1 MKLDRPNPNE
11 IERLMSPLV
20 FHDDFFL
27 PNVSLQEFGLCF
39 QSLAGKQVDLLDVG
53 KEYSKR
59 TNHVYVLCRE
69 KIVIEKKLTV
79 NTSYTLVTYPL
90 TPGRLQMQRE
100 AYLLDEKDEVVLKVD
115 SIWVLVDYVSRR
127 MVRTNDVYQAQAKY
141 PRFNTFEPLFTE
153 KLETIEDYELYDFE
167 KVFEHKVDDSDLDAN
182 DHMNNTVYLKL
193 VQPFVSGNIQ
203 SVEIDFEKEC
213 RKDDT
218 LEIYR
223 RKTENAAF
231 FIGMKEDRKLSF
243 KIKII
248 LE

>member
-1 MKLDRPNPNE
+1 MKLERPKPNE

-20 FHDDFFL
+20 FQDDSFL

-69 KIVIEKKLTV
+69 KIVIEKRLKI
-79 NTSYTLVTYPL
+79 NAPYTLVTYPL

-127 MVRTNDVYQAQAKY
+127 MVRTNDIYQAQAKY
-141 PRFNTFEPLFTE
+141 PRFATFEPLFDE
-153 KLETIEDYELYDFE
+153 KLEAIEDRELSDFE

-193 VQPFVSGNIQ
+193 VQPFVSGNIK

-213 RKDDT
+213 RKDET

-223 RKTENAAF
+223 KESENVIF
-231 FIGMKEDRKLSF
+231 FVGMKEGGNLSF